1 MELNRTDGART
12 LSARI
17 HDSILELVIDS
28 GGSSEGLLLTESELV
43 ERFGVSKAP
52 IREALL
58 RLCAEE
64 VLKSIPRCGYV
75 VVQLGEKSG
84 RENLEVRKLLE
95 LSTLDRYFDR
105 FTPKK
110 LDEIARR
117 LDANREQYKHE
128 ATIWQ
133 IWQANLEFHCDL
145 ISVSENRYLV
155 KHLEKCMDVER
166 RYYAQNQYNREKQ
179 FLQKFVPEAHEN
191 ILKAI
196 RDGKK
201 DKAMKLLDFDI
212 GDVEKI

>member
-1 MELNRTDGART
+1 MELNRMDGCQT

-64 VLKSIPRCGYV
+64 VLRSIPRCGYV

-95 LSTLDRYFDR
+95 LTTMDRYFDR

-110 LDEIARR
+110 LDEIERH
-117 LDANREQYKHE
+117 LNESLELCGREVS
-128 ATIWQ
+128 IWE
-133 IWQANLEFHCDL
+133 IWQANMDFHCDL
-145 ISVSENRYLV
+145 ISVSDNRYLE
-155 KHLEKCMDVER
+155 KHLRNCIEVER
-166 RYYAQNQYNREKQ
+166 RYYAQNHYNSAK
-179 FLQKFVPEAHEN
+179 KFSQNYVPGAHEN
-191 ILKAI
+191 ILKTI
-196 RDGKK
+196 RKGNKE
-201 DKAMKLLDFDI
+201 KALKLLESDI
-212 GDVEKI
+212 GDSNRF